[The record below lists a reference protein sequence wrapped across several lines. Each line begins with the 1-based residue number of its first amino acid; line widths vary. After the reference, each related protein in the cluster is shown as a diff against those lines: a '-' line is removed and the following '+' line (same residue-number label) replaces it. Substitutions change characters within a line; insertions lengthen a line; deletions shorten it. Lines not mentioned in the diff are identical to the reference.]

1 MQRLLF
7 HVWEII
13 KFSYPNVSR
22 TQTSK
27 AIHQVYM
34 QLVDTH
40 VHINFDVFQGNL
52 DSLQQRWQEA
62 GVAHLIHSCVEPK
75 EFQGIQSIADRFPE
89 LSFAVG
95 LHPLDVAQWQSDT
108 AREIEA
114 LAASDRRVVAI
125 GETGLDFYKADNQ
138 EQQILVLQQQLKI
151 AQKLNLPVIIH
162 CRNAAAKLNEV
173 LTDFWQREGS
183 VKGVM
188 HCWGGNETETQW
200 FLDLGFYISYS
211 GIVTFKNAKQV
222 QMAAKVVP
230 SDRLLIETD
239 CPFLAPVP
247 FRGKTNE
254 PSYVL
259 HVAEQIA
266 QLRQTPLEQIA
277 QQTTANACRLFG
289 IQLKNQ

>member
-1 MQRLLF
+1 
-7 HVWEII
+7 
-13 KFSYPNVSR
+13 
-22 TQTSK
+22 
-27 AIHQVYM
+27 M
-34 QLVDTH
+34 QLIDTH

-52 DSLQQRWQEA
+52 SSLKQRWQEA
-62 GVAHLIHSCVEPK
+62 GVVHLIHSCVEPK

-95 LHPLDVAQWQSDT
+95 LHPLDVDKWQENT
-108 AREIEA
+108 AREIED
-114 LAASDRRVVAI
+114 LARSDRRVVAI

-138 EQQILVLQQQLKI
+138 QKQISALQEQLKI
-151 AQKLNLPVIIH
+151 ARKLDIPVIIH
-162 CRNAAAKLNEV
+162 CRDAAAILKEV
-173 LTDFWQREGS
+173 LTDFWQKEGS

-188 HCWGGNETETQW
+188 HCWGGNEEETQW

-222 QMAAKVVP
+222 QAAAKTVP

-247 FRGKTNE
+247 NRGKTNE

-266 QLRQTPLEQIA
+266 QLRQTSTEAIA
-277 QQTTANACRLFG
+277 KTTTANACRLFG
-289 IQLKNQ
+289 IQLQK

>member
-1 MQRLLF
+1 
-7 HVWEII
+7 
-13 KFSYPNVSR
+13 
-22 TQTSK
+22 
-27 AIHQVYM
+27 M
-34 QLVDTH
+34 QLIDTH

-52 DSLQQRWQEA
+52 SSLKQRWQEA
-62 GVAHLIHSCVEPK
+62 GVVHLIHSCVEPK

-95 LHPLDVAQWQSDT
+95 LHPLDVDKWQENT
-108 AREIEA
+108 AREIED
-114 LAASDRRVVAI
+114 LARSDRRVVAI
-125 GETGLDFYKADNQ
+125 GETGLDFYKADN
-138 EQQILVLQQQLKI
+138 EKQQISALQEQLKI
-151 AQKLNLPVIIH
+151 ARKLDIPVIIH
-162 CRNAAAKLNEV
+162 CRDAAAILKEV
-173 LTDFWQREGS
+173 LTDFWQKEGS

-188 HCWGGNETETQW
+188 HCWGGNEEETQW

-222 QMAAKVVP
+222 QAAAKTVP

-247 FRGKTNE
+247 NRGKTNE

-266 QLRQTPLEQIA
+266 RLRQTSTEAIA
-277 QQTTANACRLFG
+277 KTTTANACRLFG
-289 IQLKNQ
+289 IQLQK